1 MPENLRISKDL
12 IDAIDRLNTTPNNLG
27 NLQNILKEILNCDIK
42 ILVNGNHLLT
52 IKPYWIELYY
62 YKDDKINCGL
72 KSKGRNKGK
81 PICDI
86 HENKKYNNRL
96 YFNERFQNNCPP
108 NEIKSDRMDICLG
121 DNGLYVSV
129 LIKRANIYYSNGT
142 IINTNFTDSTI
153 AKIVKR
159 SYMDQNG
166 LKVNTNINFNDLKD
180 LTYELGISNHV
191 KLNDIKFC
199 RRVNIVNNNEY
210 AFYDSS
216 KYCDVINIK

>member
-1 MPENLRISKDL
+1 MSINDEISKKLINKISNDNSGNALQSILKDL
-12 IDAIDRLNTTPNNLG
+12 I
-27 NLQNILKEILNCDIK
+27 QCEIK
-42 ILVNGNHLLT
+42 IYANGNHLLT
-52 IKPYWIELYY
+52 IKAYWIELYY
-62 YKDDKINCGL
+62 YKDNTINCGL

-81 PICDI
+81 PVCDI

-121 DNGLYVSV
+121 NKNKDNNLYISV
-129 LIKRANIYYSNGT
+129 LIKRADIYDSNGT
-142 IINTNFTDSTI
+142 KINTNFTDSTI

-159 SYMDQNG
+159 SYMDQNS

-180 LTYELGISNHV
+180 LTYELGVSHD
-191 KLNDIKFC
+191 KLHDIKFC
-199 RRVNIVNNNEY
+199 RRVNIVNNNKY
-210 AFYDSS
+210 ACYDSS